1 MLKFIDKHV
10 CHQVKPTIEQYPVG
24 SRFGFGWSQASA
36 TRQIDTQR
44 ETRKISI
51 MISTTKGKSCPI
63 NVECCKGF
71 KMENVSWIWT
81 ALRWQQDLYTKE
93 GSRRT
98 TDDRLL
104 IPTQQQSK
112 CCWGFEGADSA
123 RPDHTERKWWM
134 ISPTIKYWVSP
145 PAWLSSGEAAQSSLR
160 LRLSSVGLRNL
171 KHSGAESREE
181 MCKFGLVN
189 NFHCRKKQNKNMS
202 LQSVCESHCTRG
214 LTNKIF
220 VV

>member
-10 CHQVKPTIEQYPVG
+10 CLFFDCIFSTKLSQLEQCPVV
-24 SRFGFGWSQASA
+24 SKFGFGWSKASA
-36 TRQIDTQR
+36 THTHTHSDRLTHR
-44 ETRKISI
+44 ETRKTSI
-51 MISTTKGKSCPI
+51 MICTTKRKSYPI

-81 ALRWQQDLYTKE
+81 ALRWQQDLCTKE
-93 GSRRT
+93 GSRHT

-112 CCWGFEGADSA
+112 RCWGFEGADSA

-145 PAWLSSGEAAQSSLR
+145 QHGWAAEKLLSHR
-160 LRLSSVGLRNL
+160 
-171 KHSGAESREE
+171 
-181 MCKFGLVN
+181 
-189 NFHCRKKQNKNMS
+189 
-202 LQSVCESHCTRG
+202 
-214 LTNKIF
+214 
-220 VV
+220 